1 MSQGTENDRNALI
14 ERLPP
19 EKDEAL
25 DDRHHTVEVNIGQA
39 TELIHLDKCK
49 LVVVDGP
56 DRGKTLVIDKPIVR
70 IGTYDRNHLMLTD
83 NTVSRFHCE
92 IRLQGDEYVLVDRES
107 TNGTYAGELRLREV
121 VLYPNCELLIGN
133 SLVRFEPMV
142 EEIPVFPIARNHY
155 AGLVGGSPRMREV
168 YGVIDKVAGSELT
181 VLIEGETGTG
191 KELIARAIHDR
202 SRRAKASMVIFDC
215 SAFPENLLESE
226 LFGHEKGA
234 FSGAIRTH
242 KGVFERADG
251 GTLFLDE
258 LGELPLNLQPK
269 FLRALENGEIRRVGG
284 ERAIKVDVRVVAAT
298 NRNVATL
305 VEEGKFRQDLF
316 YRLAKVRVLL
326 PGLRERI
333 DDLPLLIDHFL
344 AELRKRG
351 EAPTRVTGFAPSAL
365 EALRAYDWP
374 GNVRE
379 LRNVVERA
387 AAFADSD
394 RVQVNDLPADV
405 QARLG
410 HAEPALMPALA
421 NVDLA
426 ANLKDAKERMVS
438 VFEREYLIKLL
449 EKHHMNISRV
459 ARDAGIDRRHVYR
472 LLKKYEIDLP
482 VRED

>member
-1 MSQGTENDRNALI
+1 MSQGPNDKAAGLI

-19 EKDEAL
+19 ERDEAQ
-25 DDRHHTVEVNIGQA
+25 DDRAYTVEVNIGQA
-39 TELIHLDKCK
+39 TDLIHLDKCK

-56 DRGKTLVIDKPIVR
+56 DRGKTLVVDKPIIR
-70 IGTYDRNHLMLTD
+70 IGTNERNQLVLTD

-92 IRLQGDEYVLVDRES
+92 IRLQGEEYVLVDRES

-142 EEIPVFPIARNHY
+142 EQIPVFPIARNSY

-168 YGVIDKVAGSELT
+168 YGVIEKVAGSELT

-191 KELIARAIHDR
+191 KELIARAVHDR
-202 SRRAKASMVIFDC
+202 SRRAKSPLVIFDC

-284 ERAIKVDVRVVAAT
+284 ERAVKVDVRVVAAT

-316 YRLAKVRVLL
+316 YRLAKVRLPL
-326 PGLRERI
+326 PGLRERM
-333 DDLPLLIDHFL
+333 DDLPMLIDHFL
-344 AELRKRG
+344 TELRKRG
-351 EAPTRVTGFAPSAL
+351 DVPARVAGFAPSAL
-365 EALRAYDWP
+365 DALRQYDWP

-387 AAFADSD
+387 AAFVEGE
-394 RVQVNDLPADV
+394 RIQVEDLPSDL

-410 HAEPALMPALA
+410 HSEPLGLPAFTQF
-421 NVDLA
+421 DPDE
-426 ANLKDAKERMVS
+426 NLKDAKERMVAL
-438 VFEREYLIKLL
+438 FEREYLVKLL
-449 EKHHMNISRV
+449 ERHNMNISRV

-472 LLKKYEIDLP
+472 LLKKYEIDIP
-482 VRED
+482 DREE